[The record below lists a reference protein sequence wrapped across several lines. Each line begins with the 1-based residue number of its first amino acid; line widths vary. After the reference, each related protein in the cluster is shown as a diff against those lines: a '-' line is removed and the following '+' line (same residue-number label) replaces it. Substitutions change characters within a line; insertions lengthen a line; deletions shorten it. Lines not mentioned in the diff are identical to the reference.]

1 MYILYNYN
9 YNFYFSIPPPPF
21 SFLVTCI
28 IILLSKMTTI
38 SYRSYSYKLMK
49 SGTLSYTNIY
59 TTLPFD
65 WQLFINNT
73 TNDKL
78 FYILAPTIPEVPL
91 HQNCKKHS
99 ILIYITNIL
108 TLYFQLIFP
117 MCQLQTCRW
126 PVSHLWGSGHR
137 SPWLMTSPYKI
148 SSVKGF
154 SLLLS
159 ACRVQLIVSQSL
171 SFFFFLIPFKHILC
185 NSLISGNTFKL
196 RDISP

>member
-1 MYILYNYN
+1 
-9 YNFYFSIPPPPF
+9 
-21 SFLVTCI
+21 
-28 IILLSKMTTI
+28 MTTF
-38 SYRSYSYKLMK
+38 SYRSISYKLMK

-108 TLYFQLIFP
+108 TLAFQLIFP
-117 MCQLQTCRW
+117 
-126 PVSHLWGSGHR
+126 
-137 SPWLMTSPYKI
+137 
-148 SSVKGF
+148 
-154 SLLLS
+154 
-159 ACRVQLIVSQSL
+159 
-171 SFFFFLIPFKHILC
+171 ILC
-185 NSLISGNTFKL
+185 VNFRLADGLCPIYEDQVIGHPDWWPAHTKYFQSKGLVSCSVHAVYNWL
-196 RDISP
+196 AHSPCLFSFS

>member
-1 MYILYNYN
+1 MYLYT
-9 YNFYFSIPPPPF
+9 FVVPTALSLI
-21 SFLVTCI
+21 LVTCI
-28 IILLSKMTTI
+28 IILLSKMTI
-38 SYRSYSYKLMK
+38 FSYRSISYKLMK

-108 TLYFQLIFP
+108 TLSFQLIFP
-117 MCQLQTCRW
+117 MSQLQTCRW

-137 SPWLMTSPYKI
+137 SPWLITSPYKI
-148 SSVKGF
+148 FSVKGF

-171 SFFFFLIPFKHILC
+171 SFFFFLIPFKHVLC
-185 NSLISGNTFKL
+185 GSLISGNTFKL